1 MYECIASIV
10 CANKHQY
17 QCRNL
22 LRGAYNLVYLTCR
35 VAVFLV
41 GGLGF
46 LAAAT
51 SLRSWPTL
59 RPNDGLTLGTLEK
72 ETANNACIAVSAGNI
87 VKQSMQLTLYM
98 QIHHQHVQ
106 ISKNYDKIS
115 IIICKMQACA
125 KS

>member
-1 MYECIASIV
+1 MYTRTSMWIV
-10 CANKHQY
+10 H
-17 QCRNL
+17 
-22 LRGAYNLVYLTCR
+22 LTCI

-72 ETANNACIAVSAGNI
+72 ETVNNYYEYRHICIHYCSYL
-87 VKQSMQLTLYM
+87 VKSKSTAYFSIHTTTSLHAWLHLYM
-98 QIHHQHVQ
+98 CAFSQQHWA
-106 ISKNYDKIS
+106 SKTS
-115 IIICKMQACA
+115 LACMLMA
-125 KS
+125 L

>member
-1 MYECIASIV
+1 MYTMNEHV
-10 CANKHQY
+10 H
-17 QCRNL
+17 
-22 LRGAYNLVYLTCR
+22 YLTCI

-72 ETANNACIAVSAGNI
+72 ETVNN
-87 VKQSMQLTLYM
+87 KYYEYYT
-98 QIHHQHVQ
+98 
-106 ISKNYDKIS
+106 
-115 IIICKMQACA
+115 
-125 KS
+125 